1 MALNDNVVHFELFV
15 ERETMQAITTGY
27 VSWYDPKDDH
37 GYRCD
42 GLDPGI
48 FPCGEVPMKFS
59 SPDHRIALKW
69 FAHAVRAGIV
79 SLPPTFLLMA
89 RMPALCFLEHC
100 IRGDIVIHSKMSTC
114 ALKKP
119 VNEKNYPGLVME
131 FIEFTEDEAQ
141 RMLEY
146 ATEHLL

>member
-1 MALNDNVVHFELFV
+1 MALIDNVVRFEIFL
-15 ERETMQAITTGY
+15 ERETQRAISTGK
-27 VSWYDPKDDH
+27 VSWYDPEDVH

-48 FPCGEVPMKFS
+48 FPCGEVPMKFA

-114 ALKKP
+114 GLKKP
-119 VNEKNYPGLVME
+119 VNAKNYPGLVME

-141 RMLEY
+141 LMLED